1 MGGTAQTRAG
11 EQAPSCFCPC
21 KTVKPPLP
29 QGSLLRGGWALCA
42 QHGSGE
48 CGQLGLQAWASPCP
62 QPLAVPPSPLW
73 PRSWPPAFLL
83 GTEREASGPLQAGGG
98 CGVWPVPWALGSWG
112 QTLGPHSQLQ
122 GWMGPGHLL
131 FNSPGSP
138 GVGRGPTERSE
149 KRWESPQLD
158 LAPGGSWRL
167 PVDPCP
173 AHPQALPQQT
183 DGMAEFL
190 EFLTAR
196 TSSLAAGPAHLLP
209 CGWWRAFPLP
219 ATSAWEP
226 PALSL
231 S

>member
-138 GVGRGPTERSE
+138 GVAGGPQSALRNAGR
-149 KRWESPQLD
+149 
-158 LAPGGSWRL
+158 
-167 PVDPCP
+167 
-173 AHPQALPQQT
+173 
-183 DGMAEFL
+183 
-190 EFLTAR
+190 
-196 TSSLAAGPAHLLP
+196 
-209 CGWWRAFPLP
+209 
-219 ATSAWEP
+219 
-226 PALSL
+226 ALSL
-231 S
+231 TWPQVGPGGCLWTRVPHTLKLFLSRQMAWQSSWNFSLRGLLPWPRARPTCSPADGGGLFLCQPPLPGSPPP